1 MNKVLY
7 IILIS
12 LLSLTIISCSK
23 KDDSAS
29 SSSSTSTSQTFVD
42 ANFCRLTK
50 NTSSRNS
57 SLIVNDRRSDSSRHT
72 EQSIGRVLYV
82 DKSALSQYQTDD
94 YLLIDPYDSNS
105 DFCGNIR
112 PPRGVPDNCD
122 EVDLGDSGP
131 ILGSQFTQEASIWPD
146 KKTWP
151 RHREIMGASH
161 SPSGKSYQRPPT
173 ITYNYDTHIR
183 YGFGTGS
190 SQIQFI
196 VEGVITPRAW
206 NHIAVTF
213 DGTTMRLFVN
223 GEQVHSSQAA
233 AGMTPISEP
242 GRYYPRESLFL

>member
-1 MNKVLY
+1 MKNIFY

-12 LLSLTIISCSK
+12 FFSLTLISCSK

-50 NTSSRNS
+50 NTSNRNS
-57 SLIVNDRRSDSSRHT
+57 SLIVNDRKSDSSRHT

-112 PPRGVPDNCD
+112 PPRGVPVNCE

-146 KKTWP
+146 KKTYP
-151 RHREIMGASH
+151 LHREIMGSSH
-161 SPSGKSYQRPPT
+161 SFPENRTKDHQ
-173 ITYNYDTHIR
+173 
-183 YGFGTGS
+183 
-190 SQIQFI
+190 Q
-196 VEGVITPRAW
+196 
-206 NHIAVTF
+206 
-213 DGTTMRLFVN
+213 
-223 GEQVHSSQAA
+223 
-233 AGMTPISEP
+233 
-242 GRYYPRESLFL
+242 